1 MLLSQC
7 SHLVRY
13 QAIIVIILNLL
24 CECFQNFLDN
34 SYGFVSIVINY
45 RHGVTDKGK
54 EALQVPPTQS
64 AGHHAHHDVGVLF
77 LGPQQG
83 VFSAHYQGYRSY
95 TNRYE

>member
-1 MLLSQC
+1 MLLSKC

-13 QAIIVIILNLL
+13 LAIIVIILNLL
-24 CECFQNFLDN
+24 CECFF
-34 SYGFVSIVINY
+34 SYGFVSIVINC

-64 AGHHAHHDVGVLF
+64 AGHHAHHDIGVLF